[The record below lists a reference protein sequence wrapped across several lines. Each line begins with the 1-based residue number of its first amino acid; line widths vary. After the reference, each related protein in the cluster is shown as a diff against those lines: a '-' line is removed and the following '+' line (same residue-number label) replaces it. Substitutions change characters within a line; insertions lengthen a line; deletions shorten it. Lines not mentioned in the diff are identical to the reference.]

1 MADGKVQLFNNP
13 EPTFQ
18 EWLEISAK
26 RTTPGELE
34 SEDGE
39 FRTNVPVFTTIY
51 PLSLIRLTINLQ
63 A

>member
-13 EPTFQ
+13 EPTFR

-26 RTTPGELE
+26 RTTPGE

-39 FRTNVPVFTTIY
+39 FGTNVPVFTAIY